1 MSFSKRNMEWRLI
14 KQMPKPREYELTG
27 RKKLTHGKGG
37 RWCKRC
43 GSYNGLIRTYNL
55 MLCRQCFRE
64 VAKSIGFTKY
74 E

>member
-1 MSFSKRNMEWRLI
+1 MVKVREFQVTLR
-14 KQMPKPREYELTG
+14 KQ
-27 RKKLTHGKGG
+27 RKYGKGS

-43 GSYNGLIRTYNL
+43 GQYTALIQSHDL

-64 VAKSIGFTKY
+64 VAKSLGFKKF